1 MIGHDFVNLSIKSLE
16 MNNHKKRW
24 TTSEKM
30 EIINHYKLHG
40 ATRTSRE
47 FAVSVGSIYKWKN
60 IYDEYGEAGFSKNK
74 TTTTSESLENRRLR
88 RENDA
93 LKKLVAEKELRLRIQ
108 EEMLKKSR

>member
-47 FAVSVGSIYKWKN
+47 YEVSVGSIYKWKN
-60 IYDEYGEAGFSKNK
+60 IYDEHGAAGFSKNK